1 MKKRTKITL
10 RTKIYLTIV
19 GLLALT
25 GVLYAA
31 NPTPFVFTIPFP
43 TGVAAA
49 PDLLL
54 VSEFCSEKI
63 DQVDCN
69 GNATLFAT
77 LPGFGS
83 CREKYMA
90 IAPSMSANA
99 GFTPRDVFVTEGDT
113 VFKIDAN
120 THAVTLFA
128 TLTGC
133 TSTDH
138 NGITF
143 DHFGT
148 FGNDMIVTCR
158 EGNVYRVNGAGTAT
172 HIAGPFG
179 LEIEGPAVVPPG
191 FGPHGG
197 EIWVADEDANAVH
210 TVGPPPTYTVT
221 LNILS
226 HVSAEGVFVIPPVPC
241 TFCSGGAFFQA
252 EQQITQAIYQ
262 YPLSDF
268 TGLGGNVLVTSEQGG
283 LGADTSLVT
292 FNGTNYVQSSFGP
305 RVPGVN
311 EGASFVDCD
320 VPTPTPTTTP
330 TPTPTPTPMGQVSQI
345 TPTGTTCQDFAGGT
359 AQT

>member
-1 MKKRTKITL
+1 MTRGMRLIGVKKRRNPKMKKRTKITL

-31 NPTPFVFTIPFP
+31 NPTPFVFGVPFP

-54 VSEFCSEKI
+54 VSEFCSENI
-63 DQVDCN
+63 DKVDCN

-83 CREKYMA
+83 CREKYMT
-90 IAPSMSANA
+90 IAPSQSANA
-99 GFTPRDVFVTEGDT
+99 GFTPRDVFTTEGAM

-120 THAVTLFA
+120 THAVTLFT
-128 TLTGC
+128 TLAGC
-133 TSTDH
+133 LTADH

-158 EGNVYRVNGAGTAT
+158 EGNVFRVHGDGTGGAAP
-172 HIAGPFG
+172 IASLFPGG
-179 LEIEGPAVVPPG
+179 GHEVEGPAVVPPG

-197 EIWVADEDANAVH
+197 EIWVADENPGNAVH
-210 TVGPPPTYTVT
+210 AIGPPPTYTVT

-226 HVSAEGVFVIPPVPC
+226 HVAAEGVFVIPSP
-241 TFCSGGAFFQA
+241 
-252 EQQITQAIYQ
+252 
-262 YPLSDF
+262 
-268 TGLGGNVLVTSEQGG
+268 
-283 LGADTSLVT
+283 
-292 FNGTNYVQSSFGP
+292 
-305 RVPGVN
+305 
-311 EGASFVDCD
+311 
-320 VPTPTPTTTP
+320 
-330 TPTPTPTPMGQVSQI
+330 
-345 TPTGTTCQDFAGGT
+345 
-359 AQT
+359 